1 MIADMNGGFCD
12 MHPDEREAL
21 DLLDRPCGMLLL
33 HAATLCQQ
41 SQVRIE
47 RTSDKW
53 KAMTP

>member
-33 HAATLCQQ
+33 HAATLCRQ

-47 RTSDKW
+47 RTSDRW
-53 KAMTP
+53 KAMSE